1 MLLAV
6 AASVANPVL
15 PCKVFLSK
23 KFYRSSRIYLSNY
36 WTDVMCN
43 LVDPWIVVTEGRREA
58 SLILVRT
65 GILH

>member
-1 MLLAV
+1 
-6 AASVANPVL
+6 
-15 PCKVFLSK
+15 
-23 KFYRSSRIYLSNY
+23 
-36 WTDVMCN
+36 MCN